1 MWCSRT
7 PAVHHQAEDR
17 AHRIGQTEEVKV
29 VYFILDDP
37 HSTDRQ
43 IYSLLEAKELTSRQ
57 ALSSALV
64 AELIDPAG
72 NVYSIQAARDQA
84 TEAV

>member
-1 MWCSRT
+1 MES
-7 PAVHHQAEDR
+7 A
-17 AHRIGQTEEVKV
+17 
-29 VYFILDDP
+29 F
-37 HSTDRQ
+37 
-43 IYSLLEAKELTSRQ
+43 RQ
-57 ALSSALV
+57 ALNSALV